1 MAVRTHMRWWLLAGA
16 LAGALLVTAACNGG
30 GGGPPKDTEELLRL
44 MVLRLD
50 DLPDGYTEEEGTFSS
65 NEDVALGDEEKLAEL
80 EAQGRLLGFSIDF
93 ARGDVSA
100 EEAPFFGVESSA
112 SLFEAADGSSDS
124 FDLAMKEARETDWEA
139 QLGFGETQT
148 QEIDRSL
155 TDATF
160 WLRVT
165 GVAEVGEPPTS
176 VLVMDDHILLRHGR
190 ARAYLRV
197 SSAIEGSSDRNALI
211 EKVAALAELAARRM
225 KDSLD

>member
-1 MAVRTHMRWWLLAGA
+1 MRWWLLAGA
-16 LAGALLVTAACNGG
+16 LAGALLVAAACNGG
-30 GGGPPKDTEELLRL
+30 DGPPKDTEELLRL
-44 MVLRLD
+44 IVLRLE
-50 DLPDGYTEEEGTFSS
+50 DLPEGYTGGEGTFSS

-80 EAQGRLLGFSIDF
+80 EAQGRLLGFGVDF
-93 ARGDVSA
+93 ARGDVPA
-100 EEAPFFGVESSA
+100 EDAPFFGIESSA
-112 SLFEAADGSSDS
+112 NLYESADGASDS
-124 FDLAMKEARETDWEA
+124 FDLAVTEARETDWEA

-155 TDATF
+155 ADATF

-165 GVAEVGEPPTS
+165 GVAEIGDPPTS

-197 SSAIEGSSDRNALI
+197 SSAIEGSSDRDALI
-211 EKVAALAELAARRM
+211 EEVAKLAELEAQRM

>member
-1 MAVRTHMRWWLLAGA
+1 MRWWLLAGA

-30 GGGPPKDTEELLRL
+30 GDGPPKDTKELLRL
-44 MVLRLD
+44 IVLRLE
-50 DLPDGYTEEEGTFSS
+50 DLPEGYTGGEGTYAT

-80 EAQGRLLGFSIDF
+80 EAQGRLLGFGVDF

-100 EEAPFFGVESSA
+100 EDAPLFGVESSA
-112 SLFEAADGSSDS
+112 NLYESADGASDS
-124 FDLAMKEARETDWEA
+124 FDLAVKEARETDWEA

-155 TDATF
+155 ADATF
-160 WLRVT
+160 WLRVA
-165 GVAEVGEPPTS
+165 GVAEIGDPPTS
-176 VLVMDDHILLRHGR
+176 VLVMDDHILIRQGR

-211 EKVAALAELAARRM
+211 EEVAKLAELEARRM
-225 KDSLD
+225 KDALD

>member
-1 MAVRTHMRWWLLAGA
+1 MRWLLAAA
-16 LAGALLVTAACNGG
+16 LAGALFVSGACNGG
-30 GGGPPKDTEELLRL
+30 GDGPPKDTKELLRL

-50 DLPDGYTEEEGTFSS
+50 DLPEGYLEEEDTFSS

-80 EAQGRLLGFSIDF
+80 EAQGRLLGFSVDF

-100 EEAPFFGVESSA
+100 EDAPFFGVASSA
-112 SLFEAADGSSDS
+112 SLYESADGASDS
-124 FDLAMKEARETDWEA
+124 FDQAVKEARETDWEA

-155 TDATF
+155 ADATM

-165 GVAEVGEPPTS
+165 GVAEIGDPPTS
-176 VLVMDDHILLRHGR
+176 VLVMDDYILIRQGR
-190 ARAYLRV
+190 ARAFLRV

-211 EKVAALAELAARRM
+211 EEVAKLAELDARRM